1 MTNFIVVKHS
11 DNSGYTLKNIGTPQP
26 WIVGP
31 GQTCGWYRLKRD
43 AVKRANELNST
54 PTDNKVRHAT

>member
-43 AVKRANELNST
+43 AVKWAKELNST
-54 PTDNKVRHAT
+54 PTDNKVRHAH